1 VHFKECLT
9 PTLRA
14 CERCQTGNR
23 KTINGDDLMFA
34 LNQLGFERYIPN
46 LDAYYN
52 KYKEASK
59 QVDGKNSAA

>member
-1 VHFKECLT
+1 
-9 PTLRA
+9 
-14 CERCQTGNR
+14 
-23 KTINGDDLMFA
+23 MFA

-59 QVDGKNSAA
+59 QVDGKSSAA